1 MENENELAAARRLY
15 DMLANGPDFP
25 GRERLLAD
33 ARREME
39 RMEARE

>member
-1 MENENELAAARRLY
+1 MGNELAAAWRLY

-33 ARREME
+33 ARKVIE
-39 RMEARE
+39 RMEAGK